1 MLKEAVCLLK
11 NHRCFNRIDFVKHE
25 SREEVIMNY
34 SLPVLPTI
42 STTFIVLSA
51 VTVAI
56 GWYQIRQRKI
66 EAHKKTMLLA
76 AVFAI
81 IFFIIYAS
89 RTVFIGNTAFGGP
102 DDIKIYYTLFLIFH
116 ITLATTGAVFGIV
129 TLLTGYTNKLEKH
142 RKLGPITSIIWFFT
156 AITGVAVYLLLYV
169 FYHGGETT
177 SVIKAILGF

>member
-1 MLKEAVCLLK
+1 MK
-11 NHRCFNRIDFVKHE
+11 
-25 SREEVIMNY
+25 M
-34 SLPVLPTI
+34 SLPILPTI

-51 VTVAI
+51 ITVAI
-56 GWYQIRQRKI
+56 GWAQIKQRKI
-66 EAHKKTMLLA
+66 EQHKKTMLLA

-81 IFFIIYAS
+81 VFFVIYAS

-102 DDIKIYYTLFLIFH
+102 EDIKIYYTIFLIFH
-116 ITLATTGAVFGIV
+116 ITLATVGAVLGII
-129 TLLTGYTNKLEKH
+129 TIILGLKNNLEKH

-169 FYHGGETT
+169 FYKGGETT